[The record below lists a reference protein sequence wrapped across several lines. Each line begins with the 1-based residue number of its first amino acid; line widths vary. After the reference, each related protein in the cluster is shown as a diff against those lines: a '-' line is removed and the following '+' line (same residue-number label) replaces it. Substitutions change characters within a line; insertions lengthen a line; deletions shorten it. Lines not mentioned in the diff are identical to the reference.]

1 MQLTYF
7 IFDWTREKYFEV
19 IENVKKLDLKVDW
32 AESRLTICLL
42 RQSQTNIWSK
52 IEKTNKTGQEKKNS
66 SIFSYLSKS
75 NFLTGDWVLG

>member
-7 IFDWTREKYFEV
+7 SFDWTTEKYFEV

-32 AESRLTICLL
+32 AESRLTIYLL

-52 IEKTNKTGQEKKNS
+52 IEKTNKTGKEKKNS
-66 SIFSYLSKS
+66 SIFSCLSKS

>member
-7 IFDWTREKYFEV
+7 SFDWTTEKYFEV

-32 AESRLTICLL
+32 AESRLTIYLL

-66 SIFSYLSKS
+66 SIFSCLSKS
-75 NFLTGDWVLG
+75 NFLMGDWVLG